1 MTSLSTLYPKMDIQ
15 NFDPILIR
23 KKRYLDI
30 DIYVMIK
37 LKFIINLFYLELQKW
52 GEAASYA
59 LNR

>member
-15 NFDPILIR
+15 NFDPILVR

-37 LKFIINLFYLELQKW
+37 LKFIINLFYLELRKW
-52 GEAASYA
+52 SEAASYA